1 MNPWR
6 LYLVQSDT
14 TVGFLSRDAQKL
26 ALAKQRD
33 PAQPFLIS
41 TAYFRIQKDLA
52 RTPRKYRREVR
63 RARKTTYLY
72 PNKKAIRVVSEGP
85 HHHFLE
91 KFTWL
96 YSTSAN
102 LHGAPFDYEYAL
114 SRTDIIVEDRRGFY
128 EGEASAIFRIGKRK
142 KSRLR

>member
-1 MNPWR
+1 LNPGR
-6 LYLVQSDT
+6 LYLVQTDT
-14 TVGFLSRDAQKL
+14 TVGFLSRDAHKL

-41 TAYFRIQKDLA
+41 TAYFRIQKRLA
-52 RTPRKYRREVR
+52 RTPRKYRKEVR

-85 HHHFLE
+85 HHRFLAN
-91 KFTWL
+91 FAWL

-102 LHGAPFDYEYAL
+102 LHGAPFDYGYAL
-114 SRTDIIVEDRRGFY
+114 SRADVVVEDRRGFCASH
-128 EGEASAIFRIGKRK
+128 ASAIFRIGKRRK
-142 KSRLR
+142 RRLR